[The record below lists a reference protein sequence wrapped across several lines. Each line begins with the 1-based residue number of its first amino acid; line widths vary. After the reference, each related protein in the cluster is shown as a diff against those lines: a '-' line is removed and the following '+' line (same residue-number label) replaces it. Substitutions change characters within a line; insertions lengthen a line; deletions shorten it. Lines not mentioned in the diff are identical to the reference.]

1 MTINNHYKYPIRI
14 WLKKPLL
21 LNLEISNIY
30 IVSYNTLI
38 IQMKYN
44 VLYVHLILKGNFLY
58 IFNYK

>member
-1 MTINNHYKYPIRI
+1 MTNKN
-14 WLKKPLL
+14 LVKKKTLL

-30 IVSYNTLI
+30 IISYNTLI
-38 IQMKYN
+38 IQMKNN